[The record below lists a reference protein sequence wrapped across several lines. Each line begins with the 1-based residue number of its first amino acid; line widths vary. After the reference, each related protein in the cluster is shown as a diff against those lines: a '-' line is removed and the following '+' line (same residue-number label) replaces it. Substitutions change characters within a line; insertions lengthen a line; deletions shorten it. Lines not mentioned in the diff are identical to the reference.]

1 MAFKFN
7 KHEYQEDKVHGVLIP
22 VGEYDV
28 RITEA
33 QEKISQSSGNDM
45 IELVC
50 QPTDE
55 KIKGKLWAYIVDNEY
70 AAQKIGEILNSCGV
84 STNQIPETITAKT
97 FLGKVGRVKVRHT
110 NKNGEP
116 KAEIN
121 YWIKPKAGESAPSQG
136 NTSPAPDSDDDTKAS
151 DVPF

>member
-7 KHEYQEDKVHGVLIP
+7 KNEYQEDKEHYTLIP
-22 VGEYDV
+22 VGEHIV
-28 RITEA
+28 RIAEA
-33 QEKISQSSGNDM
+33 QEKISKSSGNNM

-50 QPTDE
+50 QPVDE
-55 KIKGKLWAYIVDNEY
+55 KIKGKLWAYIVDNEK

-84 STNQIPETITAKT
+84 PTSQIPETITAKT
-97 FLGKVGRVKVRHT
+97 FLGKVGRVKVRHV

-121 YWIKPKAGESAPSQG
+121 YWIKPKAGEVAPTQ
-136 NTSPAPDSDDDTKAS
+136 NTPESEDDPNPEK
-151 DVPF
+151 VPF